1 MNKKLLIAAVGAA
14 LVAGPMVAAHAGAT
28 LYGRFHVSMDRQD
41 NGADP
46 AVEQGLVSNNT
57 SRFGIKGDEDLGG
70 GLKSIYQME
79 SSFITDEGGGTLAS
93 RNTFV
98 GLAGGMGTVKIGR
111 HDTPYKELGYKTNR
125 FIEQVGDARNVMGDG
140 DAATNDGRAGFDSR
154 PDNMLRYDS
163 PSFGGAKFSYL
174 YSNNNDEA
182 GAAASDTGTA
192 GQTWNSLSLT
202 WTSGPLFLGAAWE
215 EHGKTTSATATADE
229 SGIRL
234 VGEYGFND
242 FTFGL
247 FWESLSDLGG
257 VSGTDADVLGIAA
270 AFKFGNNTLKFHIFD
285 RDKTDNATTANGS
298 KMMSLGLDHA
308 LSKTTMFYVNYSS
321 VDNDTAAVRAPQSS
335 YAGHGENIGTTAGK
349 KPVSYSAGMMVA
361 F

>member
-1 MNKKLLIAAVGAA
+1 MKKKLLMAAVGAA
-14 LVAGPMVAAHAGAT
+14 LVAGPMLSANAAAT
-28 LYGRFHVSMDRQD
+28 LYGRLHMSLDRQD
-41 NGADP
+41 NDGGI
-46 AVEQGLVSNNT
+46 EQGLISSNA

-70 GLKSIYQME
+70 GLKAIYQME
-79 SSFITDEGGGTLAS
+79 TAFTADEGGGTLAT

-98 GLAGGMGTVKIGR
+98 GFAGGWGTFKAGR

-140 DAATNDGRAGFDSR
+140 DAGTNDGRAGFDSR
-154 PDNMLRYDS
+154 PDNMIRYDS
-163 PSFGGAKFSYL
+163 PSFGGAKVSYL

-182 GAAASDTGTA
+182 GSAASDTGIV
-192 GQTWNSLSLT
+192 GQTWNSLGLT
-202 WTSGPLFLGAAWE
+202 WQGGPLFLGAAWE
-215 EHGKTTSATATADE
+215 EHGKTATTTAEE
-229 SGIRL
+229 SGLRL
-234 VGEYGFND
+234 VGEYGLGD
-242 FTFGL
+242 LTLGL

-270 AFKFGNNTLKFHIFD
+270 AFKFANNTLKFHIFD

-308 LSKTTMFYVNYSS
+308 LSKTTMFYVTYST
-321 VDNDTAAVRAPQSS
+321 VDNDVGAARTPQSS

-349 KPVSYSAGMMVA
+349 KPTSYSAGMIVN